1 MFDDCIQCLNKLCIF
16 LDNVCCM
23 CTKERLYFQNFVPI
37 ITGDFIKGGFWPRVK
52 SYQVKSYTT
61 HD

>member
-1 MFDDCIQCLNKLCIF
+1 
-16 LDNVCCM
+16 M
-23 CTKERLYFQNFVPI
+23 CTEEMLFIFSKFVPI
-37 ITGDFIKGGFWPRVK
+37 ITGDMIKEGFWPRVK